1 MIRVRVGVDGT
12 GGVRRRGCGTFRGR
26 HGCECIA
33 GAVSVTSARDEFSP
47 GGRLLLALVTAVPTT
62 RLAVTAVSEKLDSP
76 TELLAALESPTG
88 TLCFLRGGEG
98 FVGWGVHE
106 RFSATGADAAEQ
118 IQRWFAEVCAGIR
131 VDDRVGLP
139 GSGPIAF
146 VSLGFDDDD
155 VSVATVPKVVMG
167 RSGGT
172 AFVTRIGE
180 PAATGSAPGR
190 RAQVRSPGRVS
201 YADADL
207 SVAGFTTAVAAAA
220 ARIRTGELQKVVLAH
235 DLEATTARAVDERFL
250 LSHLSAAYPD
260 CWTFAVDGLVGASPE
275 LLIRRTGA
283 AIASRVLA
291 GTAWKEHSG
300 DAVSAGLLGSAKDV
314 VEHAYAV
321 KSVADVL
328 ARATVDLDVPSAPV
342 PLELANLT
350 HLSTDITGRLDD
362 RAPTALE
369 LAARLH
375 PTAAVGGSPTD
386 VARQVI
392 RELEP
397 MRRGRYAAPVGWM
410 DSRGDG
416 EFAIALRCAQVQ
428 GRSVRLIAGCGILA
442 DSDPEIEAREAQIK
456 MIPIRDALEARS

>member
-1 MIRVRVGVDGT
+1 
-12 GGVRRRGCGTFRGR
+12 
-26 HGCECIA
+26 
-33 GAVSVTSARDEFSP
+33 
-47 GGRLLLALVTAVPTT
+47 
-62 RLAVTAVSEKLDSP
+62 VTAVSEKLDSP
-76 TELLAALESPTG
+76 ADLLATLAGPTG
-88 TLCFLRGGEG
+88 SVCFVRGGDG

-106 RFSATGADAAEQ
+106 RFSATGPDAAQQ
-118 IQRWFAEVCAGIR
+118 IQQWFAEVSAGIR
-131 VDDRVGLP
+131 VEDRVGLP

-155 VSVATVPKVVMG
+155 ISVATVPKVVMG

-172 AFVTRIGE
+172 SFVTRIGDT
-180 PAATGSAPGR
+180 PANGSVR
-190 RAQVRSPGRVS
+190 RSQVRAPGRVS

-235 DLEATTARAVDERFL
+235 DLEATTARPVDERFL
-250 LSHLSAAYPD
+250 LNHLAAAYPD
-260 CWTFAVDGLVGASPE
+260 CWTFAVEGLVGASPE

-283 AIASRVLA
+283 MIASRVLA

-321 KSVADVL
+321 QSVADVL
-328 ARATVDLDVPSAPV
+328 ARATVDLVVPAAPV

-362 RAPTALE
+362 RAPTALQ

-375 PTAAVGGSPTD
+375 PTAAVGGSPTE

-442 DSDPEIEAREAQIK
+442 DSDPATEAREAQIK